1 MECSSFLPSVDLLE
15 ERNLRVFE
23 DKESSVLLLKF
34 RLLSTILLWHRTRS
48 SSHEF
53 SSDLLSVLDGFI
65 LC

>member
-15 ERNLRVFE
+15 ERNLRLFE
-23 DKESSVLLLKF
+23 DKESSVLLLKSQ
-34 RLLSTILLWHRTRS
+34 LLSTNLSWHRTHS
-48 SSHEF
+48 SSPEF